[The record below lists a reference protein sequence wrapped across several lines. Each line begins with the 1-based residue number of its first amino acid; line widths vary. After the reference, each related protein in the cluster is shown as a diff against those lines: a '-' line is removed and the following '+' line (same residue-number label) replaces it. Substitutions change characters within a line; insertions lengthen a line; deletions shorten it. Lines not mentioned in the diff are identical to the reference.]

1 MAQFLLG
8 LAAGARNALPRHIG
22 RGCVSKGV
30 RACRLVPQAL
40 GEPMS
45 LLLIRI
51 GLELTTPVEPEVRA
65 WVDLHPDAALAS
77 EVELPLQRSSGSVWS
92 ARLLTAPNASGYF
105 LYRIGLAAH
114 PGAVWSITVQDGATQ
129 SQLLTD
135 GDVAPLTKCWL
146 VGTCPFRVARS
157 HPKNG
162 MRATQSE
169 GGRADRRHSGVLVLL
184 RGGKLPDLREQH

>member
-1 MAQFLLG
+1 
-8 LAAGARNALPRHIG
+8 
-22 RGCVSKGV
+22 
-30 RACRLVPQAL
+30 
-40 GEPMS
+40 MS

-65 WVDLHPDAALAS
+65 WIDLHPDAALAS

-114 PGAVWSITVQDGATQ
+114 PGAAWSITVQDAATQ
-129 SQLLTD
+129 RQLLTD

-146 VGTCPFRVARS
+146 VGTCPFRIARA

-162 MRATQSE
+162 MYATQAE
-169 GGRADRRHSGVLVLL
+169 GGRSERRRSGVLVLL
-184 RGGKLPDLREQH
+184 QGGKLSNVPSSTG

>member
-1 MAQFLLG
+1 
-8 LAAGARNALPRHIG
+8 
-22 RGCVSKGV
+22 
-30 RACRLVPQAL
+30 
-40 GEPMS
+40 MS

-51 GLELTTPVEPEVRA
+51 GLELTTTVEPEVRA

-77 EVELPLQRSSGSVWS
+77 EVELPLLRSSDSVWS
-92 ARLLTAPNASGYF
+92 ARLLTSPNASGYF

-114 PGAVWSITVQDGATQ
+114 PGAAWSITVQDVATQ

-146 VGTCPFRVARS
+146 VGTCPFRVVRP

-162 MRATQSE
+162 MYATQSE
-169 GGRADRRHSGVLVLL
+169 RRRADRRHSGTLVLL